1 MATEQKIFN
10 RLTSVSDLQDEPLP
24 RFPLVEIV
32 GDCRVLIERH
42 MGITEYGKE
51 RILVKVRMGQICVCG
66 AELENRAGG
75 ASLDGD
81 RDGDH
86 RLHCGGYHDHHC
98 SGSCEYRLY
107 DPECGGSADPTD
119 RNGGDHIQTPG
130 EFRADVQRHGN
141 WPDERHQ
148 G

>member
-66 AELENRAGG
+66 AEMELIRMTKSQLVIKGTIFSVSIIKG
-75 ASLDGD
+75 
-81 RDGDH
+81 
-86 RLHCGGYHDHHC
+86 
-98 SGSCEYRLY
+98 
-107 DPECGGSADPTD
+107 
-119 RNGGDHIQTPG
+119 
-130 EFRADVQRHGN
+130 
-141 WPDERHQ
+141 
-148 G
+148 